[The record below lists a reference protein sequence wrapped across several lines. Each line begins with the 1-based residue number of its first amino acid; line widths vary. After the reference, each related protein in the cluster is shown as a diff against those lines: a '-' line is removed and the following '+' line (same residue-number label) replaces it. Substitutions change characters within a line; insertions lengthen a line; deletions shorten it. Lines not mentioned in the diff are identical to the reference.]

1 MDTDV
6 LRWFKLVAEGATV
19 TEVSEL
25 HAVTQSGVSRA
36 LARLEAQAGT
46 PLLERS
52 GRTLRL
58 TRTGEVFKPHVDRLL
73 GELRAGLDAVAQ
85 FVSPE
90 TGTVVVAFPQSLGSW
105 LVPDLLG
112 SFRAAHP
119 GVGFL
124 LTHARDEL
132 HGLPLDGGSTDME
145 IGTRR
150 FRTGTEAVRPGDLAV
165 RTQRIGVEPLRLA
178 LPSSHPLAARP
189 PATRKPAARPL
200 ATRPLTTGP
209 AGPGRPAD
217 PGGQGIGL
225 AEVAAE
231 PFIALRATSGLRKL
245 GDDLCAAAG
254 FRPKVVFEGDDLS
267 NVRGLVAAGLGVA
280 IVPAPRAGS
289 PVAGPGPVRYLPI
302 LDDGAERDIYLTWP
316 ADKPLLPAAELFRG
330 HVIDTVSSGR
340 IRPVSGLAAFAVGGD
355 QGHEQ
360 VVDDRRDPRRGD
372 GLERHQQVMADQVK
386 RHRQHGRGNRLQVD
400 LAALVRA
407 AEHLV
412 RP

>member
-6 LRWFKLVAEGATV
+6 LRWFTLVAEGVTV
-19 TEVSEL
+19 TEVSEREL
-25 HAVTQSGVSRA
+25 VTQSGVSRA
-36 LARLEAQAGT
+36 LARLESQVGA

-73 GELRAGLDAVAQ
+73 EELRAGLDAVAR

-90 TGTVVVAFPQSLGSW
+90 TGTVAVAFPQSLGSW

-119 GVGFL
+119 DVGFL

-132 HGLPLDGGSTDME
+132 HGRPLDGGSADLE

-150 FRTGTEAVRPGDLAV
+150 FRAGPEAVRPGDFAV

-178 LPSSHPLAARP
+178 LPASHPLA
-189 PATRKPAARPL
+189 
-200 ATRPLTTGP
+200 
-209 AGPGRPAD
+209 GRPGAD
-217 PGGQGIGL
+217 GKAGIRL
-225 AEVAAE
+225 ADVAAE
-231 PFIALRATSGLRKL
+231 SFIALRPTSALRKL

-254 FRPKVVFEGDDLS
+254 FRPRVVFEGDDLS

-289 PVAGPGPVRYLPI
+289 PVASPGPVRYPPI

-316 ADKPLLPAAELFRG
+316 ADKPLLPAAELFRR

-340 IRPVSGLAAFAVGGD
+340 IRPVSD
-355 QGHEQ
+355 
-360 VVDDRRDPRRGD
+360 
-372 GLERHQQVMADQVK
+372 
-386 RHRQHGRGNRLQVD
+386 
-400 LAALVRA
+400 
-407 AEHLV
+407 
-412 RP
+412 